1 MFLLQKYVTLFEF
14 HLQVDMLMAFE
25 NMILRAR
32 ILKSERRQDHAIFI
46 QSQDQLQAWHI
57 SESKMLPATP
67 SGGKGTERSAE
78 NTALGQNQKRGR
90 H

>member
-14 HLQVDMLMAFE
+14 HLQLDMLISFE

-32 ILKSERRQDHAIFI
+32 ILKSKRRQDHAIFI

-67 SGGKGTERSAE
+67 SGGERKRKKCREYSLGTKLEER
-78 NTALGQNQKRGR
+78 
-90 H
+90 